1 MTRLTPTLQRIT
13 AARLALALAL
23 VPAASLC
30 SAADLTVKL
39 DGARP
44 DGGPVRIAVQND
56 PARFPGPAFK
66 GLEVPAGASEGK
78 FNRSRARHR

>member
-23 VPAASLC
+23 APAASLC

>member
-1 MTRLTPTLQRIT
+1 MTRHPTALQRIT

-23 VPAASLC
+23 APAASLC